1 MVAVKSFEASVHG
14 RWIANVEVLL
24 PDDTLLQQSGMVFAG
39 HCSLGSGGDD
49 AASVEEVGNVRVEE
63 VALGL

>member
-1 MVAVKSFEASVHG
+1 MVGVKLFEASVYG
-14 RWIANVEVLL
+14 RWIANVKVLL